1 MSKKRKTKNVIS
13 IAIKLN
19 AIQVRDLFFKFLIID
34 TIILIILIGL
44 FLHKL
49 NKRQFNVYN
58 DTG

>member
-34 TIILIILIGL
+34 TIILIILIHQKVL
-44 FLHKL
+44 F
-49 NKRQFNVYN
+49 
-58 DTG
+58 